1 MRRPYHFINEDS
13 SKYSNTTIMILVT
26 HRLIMFSSKYPLNL
40 TSEIE
45 IPCIHFERYKT
56 QLTRTKPKHKTL
68 GIASHTS
75 QRQLYFQQQD
85 GPIKWRIWEGGKWR
99 DPVT

>member
-1 MRRPYHFINEDS
+1 M
-13 SKYSNTTIMILVT
+13 YSLRKIQDPT
-26 HRLIMFSSKYPLNL
+26 P
-40 TSEIE
+40 
-45 IPCIHFERYKT
+45 
-56 QLTRTKPKHKTL
+56 TKPKHKTL